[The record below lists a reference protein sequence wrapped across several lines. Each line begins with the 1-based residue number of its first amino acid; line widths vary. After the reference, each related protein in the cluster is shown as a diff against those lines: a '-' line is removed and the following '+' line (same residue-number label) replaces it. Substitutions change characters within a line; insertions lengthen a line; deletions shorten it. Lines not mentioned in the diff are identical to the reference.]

1 MENIPY
7 LYNNEEFVDIT
18 KRYNFLYY
26 FVEDSR
32 IQHVILSGLY
42 FGITIKTGNKLNVNF
57 DSVSNVNNE
66 KYAYYALSY
75 PIQLY
80 ENFAF
85 TNDELMGIL
94 DFLIDR
100 YDEESLNMQDYSEVE
115 NLKLNYV
122 YRKMIYE
129 IQEDQNNMLQAQN
142 KVNELN
148 DILDTLE

>member
-1 MENIPY
+1 
-7 LYNNEEFVDIT
+7 
-18 KRYNFLYY
+18 
-26 FVEDSR
+26 
-32 IQHVILSGLY
+32 
-42 FGITIKTGNKLNVNF
+42 
-57 DSVSNVNNE
+57 
-66 KYAYYALSY
+66 
-75 PIQLY
+75 
-80 ENFAF
+80 
-85 TNDELMGIL
+85 MGIL